1 MMNFVVMI
9 GVGIGAYVLGVF
21 GFAQIIGS
29 LQNASRRGTAFT
41 LFTIVLWTVILIGGW
56 FLMHTFAPSHKI
68 VYYIATGISLLQI
81 LGAGRIE

>member
-29 LQNASRRGTAFT
+29 LQ
-41 LFTIVLWTVILIGGW
+41 
-56 FLMHTFAPSHKI
+56 MHQEEAQ
-68 VYYIATGISLLQI
+68 LLRY
-81 LGAGRIE
+81 LR

>member
-68 VYYIATGISLLQI
+68 VYYIPSSDTRRWED
-81 LGAGRIE
+81 RITL